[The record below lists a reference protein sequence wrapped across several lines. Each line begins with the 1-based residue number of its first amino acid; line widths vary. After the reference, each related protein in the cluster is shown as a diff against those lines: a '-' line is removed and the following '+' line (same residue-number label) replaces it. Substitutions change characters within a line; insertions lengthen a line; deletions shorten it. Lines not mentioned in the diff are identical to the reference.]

1 MFRVIVFSVIAFGIA
16 YLLYVFPVLALLS
29 LFRGSEIFSLW
40 SLVPTALVFLLIRLY
55 LATSITN
62 RMLRAFV
69 FYGMGAGFLSCLILI
84 GLLVARWF
92 GGVDGQVLGAI
103 AVVAITAVTL
113 VSVYNANSLVVRDL
127 AFTSDRI
134 STPRR
139 FAFIS
144 DVHIGSNPPSHLKTI
159 CDRLQS
165 LEIDGPAIDGLL
177 IGGDLFDSSD
187 FQLEHI
193 NALGDLKTDIYFVT
207 GNHEGYVGGHEAML
221 AGFPKLNIKVLDNA
235 AVDLQGINLI
245 GVSDIQSSAAKIQA
259 IDSLHRADRFNIAL
273 VHQPSIWKKTASE
286 IDLMLCG
293 HTHNGQIWPFNLLV
307 RLQFRHVYGL
317 FVTGLSNLY
326 VSSGVG
332 CWGPRMRLGSRNE
345 IVLIDLRPA

>member
-177 IGGDLFDSSD
+177 IGGDLLTAVISS
-187 FQLEHI
+187 LSTSTP
-193 NALGDLKTDIYFVT
+193 LVT
-207 GNHEGYVGGHEAML
+207 
-221 AGFPKLNIKVLDNA
+221 
-235 AVDLQGINLI
+235 
-245 GVSDIQSSAAKIQA
+245 
-259 IDSLHRADRFNIAL
+259 
-273 VHQPSIWKKTASE
+273 
-286 IDLMLCG
+286 
-293 HTHNGQIWPFNLLV
+293 
-307 RLQFRHVYGL
+307 
-317 FVTGLSNLY
+317 
-326 VSSGVG
+326 
-332 CWGPRMRLGSRNE
+332 
-345 IVLIDLRPA
+345 